1 MDALARL
8 DHHLARRIAYGRPSE
23 HTKRSYRAGAR
34 AFARWCAARGLDV
47 SGVTEENVISY
58 RAELVTRYRSAT
70 VKSKLRA
77 VRALLDALGLDPN
90 PAADVHAPP
99 DRTEPEETIVY
110 LTVGQVRAVLAQA
123 EAQTHP
129 VRQARDLAMAWLL
142 VTSGIRNQEL
152 CDLDVDDLTLAEDAA
167 QLVIRAGK
175 WGKRRVL
182 HLAPGTADAVRVWL
196 VMRPDDGDALFVGTT
211 GRGRLTPGGVR
222 KIVNGW
228 LTGAGIKVR
237 GKAVHVMRH
246 TAITLAI
253 WAGANRTQVQ
263 RMAGHKDPRTTDRYV
278 HLVEAQRENP
288 GKFVEGLLEKERL
301 GELCS

>member
-1 MDALARL
+1 MDIVIALERHL
-8 DHHLARRIAYGRPSE
+8 DRRIAYGRPSE
-23 HTKRSYRAGAR
+23 HTRRSYRAGAR
-34 AFARWCAARGLDV
+34 AFARWCAERGLAVPAV
-47 SGVTEENVISY
+47 SEDDIVDY
-58 RAELVTRYRSAT
+58 RGALIAQYKPAT
-70 VKSKLRA
+70 VRSKLQA
-77 VRALLDALGLDPN
+77 VRVLFDALGLDPN

-110 LTVGQVRAVLAQA
+110 LTVEQVRAVLAQA
-123 EAQTHP
+123 EAESHP
-129 VRQARDLAMAWLL
+129 LRQARDLAMVWLL

-182 HLAPGTADAVRVWL
+182 HLAPETADAVRAWL
-196 VMRPDDGDALFVGTT
+196 VMRPDNNNNGSALFVGTT

-228 LTGAGIKVR
+228 LTSADIKVR
-237 GKAVHVMRH
+237 GKAVHLMRH
-246 TAITLAI
+246 TAITLAV

-278 HLVEAQRENP
+278 HLIEAQRQNP
-288 GKFVEGLLEKERL
+288 GRFVEVLLSENL
-301 GELCS
+301 